1 MSYILIRKEG
11 FRTSNIM
18 DKDTFYKNS
27 IHQDITI
34 HNEYASYNRTSK
46 YMTQNLIE
54 LKRDAENST
63 TSLKHTHKHKC
74 NI

>member
-1 MSYILIRKEG
+1 MIKEDISCKLSRGGKHWMSYILIRKEG

-34 HNEYASYNRTSK
+34 HNEHASYNRTSK
-46 YMTQNLIE
+46 YMMQNPIE
-54 LKRDAENST
+54 L
-63 TSLKHTHKHKC
+63 
-74 NI
+74 